1 VNLVENKIFFAISVN
16 TEMLHTGKD
25 YFPELIGKHQNPELW
40 VRGGAIVD
48 KKLLVNQLYVDTKS
62 SMLTLTGQQLA
73 SDNAVYGTGEVGA
86 TPMYYT
92 SGDNL
97 YRYDHSTHQTTL
109 IGNCGGKIMFDIAI
123 NPDGVLF
130 GITSNGT
137 LYTIST
143 DDATITQIG
152 VIQTSQ
158 MNSLTFDANG
168 VLYALDENTLVTINI
183 FDASKTVVGDVGGAG
198 AYSMGDLVFF
208 NGVLYLAA
216 TDYTLIKYPNLNDL
230 SERVIVGTLPFQVYG
245 LAQVKV
251 NDRAVLLGTT
261 ADFKVCEINPDTAA
275 CTNVS
280 QFASNSGHEYFIGG
294 ATAQCWARPEWK
306 SSQLNPPIRVP
317 DNTVC
322 SVVLHLVGRD
332 MVTNDVHTSSWTLRV
347 KNLDEFHILTSMPIS
362 RLGEGTLGVNDV
374 TMQFLADQTSFVILL
389 LTKSPNTVKW
399 TGTVVKTTD

>member
-1 VNLVENKIFFAISVN
+1 
-16 TEMLHTGKD
+16 MLHTGKD
-25 YFPELIGKHQNPELW
+25 YNPELIGKHQNPELW

-62 SMLTLTGQQLA
+62 SLLTLTGQQLSTDA
-73 SDNAVYGTGEVGA
+73 STYNTGEVGA
-86 TPMYYT
+86 TAMYYT

-97 YRYDHSTHQTTL
+97 YRYDHFTHQTTL
-109 IGNCGGKIMFDIAI
+109 VGNCGGVIMFDIAI

-130 GITSNGT
+130 GIGGDGK

-143 DDATITQIG
+143 VDAAITEIG
-152 VIQTSQ
+152 SVETNQ
-158 MNSLTFDANG
+158 MNSLAFDANG
-168 VLYALDENTLVTINI
+168 VLYALDEQSLVIINTSN
-183 FDASKTVVGDVGGAG
+183 ASKTVVGDVGGAG

-216 TDYTLIKYPNLNDL
+216 TDYTLIKYPNMNDL
-230 SERVIVGTLPFQVYG
+230 SEHVIVGTLPFQMYG

-275 CTNVS
+275 CTNVV
-280 QFASNSGHEYFIGG
+280 QFGSNGGQEYFIGG
-294 ATAQCWARPEWK
+294 ATAQYWARPEWK
-306 SSQLNPPIRVP
+306 LAQLNPPIRVP
-317 DNTVC
+317 ENTVC

-332 MVTNDVHTSSWTLRV
+332 MVTNDVYTSSWTIRV

-374 TMQFLADQTSFVILL
+374 TMQYLADQTSFVIRL